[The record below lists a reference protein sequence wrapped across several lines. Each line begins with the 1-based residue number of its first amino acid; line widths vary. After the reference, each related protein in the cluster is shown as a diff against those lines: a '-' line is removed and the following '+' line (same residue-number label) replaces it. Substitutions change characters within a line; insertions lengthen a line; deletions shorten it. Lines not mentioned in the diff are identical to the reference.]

1 MRKFYL
7 KYPKCQTVSD
17 KLSWSHICELI
28 KLDDD
33 LERSFYE
40 RQTVKGNW
48 SVRELQRQIDSALFL
63 RLAVSRDK
71 EGILSLAQRGIEVQK
86 PEDVIKSTYTLE
98 FLNLPESNQYTESD
112 LEQRLIDNLQKFLLE
127 LGKGFTFV
135 GRQYKIT
142 INNVHYH
149 VDLVFY
155 HRILKCFVLIDL
167 KKNSVRHEDIGQM
180 NMYLGYFATEENMPD
195 DNTPIG
201 IIMSRNKDE
210 LLVEYATYTPNEIP
224 DPEYSIDV
232 GIQNFVA
239 CLREAGVESPLDMNN
254 IKLALQG
261 YNYGNGYISWAKE
274 NYGGYTYA
282 NAVEFSTMMA
292 ERNGWS
298 SYGDKE
304 YVSHV
309 LRYYVFG
316 RIPTGIGNQAIVQ
329 VALTQEGNGGDPYW
343 SWYGF
348 SSRVEWCACFVSWCA
363 DQCGYIE
370 SGVIPKFSLCSS
382 GMEWFESRGQFMD
395 GSYVPTSGD
404 LIFFDWGNDGNI
416 DHVGIVESVV
426 DGTVYTVEG
435 NSGDKVV
442 RRDYPIGYEQIEGY
456 GVACY

>member
-1 MRKFYL
+1 MYQINSNEMLNTLISNIEQTVAIAKEKLATSVNTTITETYWQIGKYIVETEQDGKIKAAYGKKLLTTLSHELTLRLGKGYSRPNLNNMRKFYL
-7 KYPKCQTVSD
+7 KYPNCQTVSD

-28 KLDDD
+28 KIDDD

-40 RQTVKGNW
+40 RQTVNENW

-98 FLNLPESNQYTESD
+98 FLNLPESSQYTESD

-195 DNTPIG
+195 DNAPIG

-210 LLVEYATYTPNEIP
+210 LLVEYATYGMDSN
-224 DPEYSIDV
+224 
-232 GIQNFVA
+232 
-239 CLREAGVESPLDMNN
+239 L
-254 IKLALQG
+254 
-261 YNYGNGYISWAKE
+261 
-274 NYGGYTYA
+274 
-282 NAVEFSTMMA
+282 
-292 ERNGWS
+292 
-298 SYGDKE
+298 
-304 YVSHV
+304 
-309 LRYYVFG
+309 
-316 RIPTGIGNQAIVQ
+316 
-329 VALTQEGNGGDPYW
+329 
-343 SWYGF
+343 
-348 SSRVEWCACFVSWCA
+348 FVSKYELYLPNRE
-363 DQCGYIE
+363 DLERLVSNIL
-370 SGVIPKFSLCSS
+370 KDSS
-382 GMEWFESRGQFMD
+382 GES
-395 GSYVPTSGD
+395 
-404 LIFFDWGNDGNI
+404 
-416 DHVGIVESVV
+416 
-426 DGTVYTVEG
+426 
-435 NSGDKVV
+435 
-442 RRDYPIGYEQIEGY
+442 
-456 GVACY
+456 

>member
-1 MRKFYL
+1 MYQIKSNEMLNTLIFNIEQTVTKAKEKLSTSVNNTITETYWQIGKYIVETEQDGKIKAAYGKKLLTTLSHELTLRLGKGYSRPNLNNMRKFYL
-7 KYPKCQTVSD
+7 KYPNCQMVSD

-28 KLDDD
+28 KIDDD

-40 RQTVKGNW
+40 RQTVNENW

-98 FLNLPESNQYTESD
+98 FLNLPESSQYTESD

-195 DNTPIG
+195 DNAPIG

-210 LLVEYATYTPNEIP
+210 LLVEYATYGMDSN
-224 DPEYSIDV
+224 
-232 GIQNFVA
+232 
-239 CLREAGVESPLDMNN
+239 L
-254 IKLALQG
+254 
-261 YNYGNGYISWAKE
+261 
-274 NYGGYTYA
+274 
-282 NAVEFSTMMA
+282 
-292 ERNGWS
+292 
-298 SYGDKE
+298 
-304 YVSHV
+304 
-309 LRYYVFG
+309 
-316 RIPTGIGNQAIVQ
+316 
-329 VALTQEGNGGDPYW
+329 
-343 SWYGF
+343 
-348 SSRVEWCACFVSWCA
+348 FVSKYELYLPNRE
-363 DQCGYIE
+363 DLERLVSNIL
-370 SGVIPKFSLCSS
+370 KDSS
-382 GMEWFESRGQFMD
+382 GES
-395 GSYVPTSGD
+395 
-404 LIFFDWGNDGNI
+404 
-416 DHVGIVESVV
+416 
-426 DGTVYTVEG
+426 
-435 NSGDKVV
+435 
-442 RRDYPIGYEQIEGY
+442 
-456 GVACY
+456 